1 MNALDD
7 YAVGFKKYYK
17 PTVDEIMNDSF
28 IGIVKCE
35 VIPPKNLY
43 LPVLPERV
51 KGPNGVEKLMFHLNP
66 MTGVW
71 ASVLIEKKL
80 LKRI

>member
-1 MNALDD
+1 
-7 YAVGFKKYYK
+7 
-17 PTVDEIMNDSF
+17 MNDSF
-28 IGIVKCE
+28 IGMVKCE
-35 VIPPKNLY
+35 VIPPKNLN

-71 ASVLIEKKL
+71 ASVSIKKAMEKGIYNKYTG
-80 LKRI
+80 RV